1 MVPIGVPVTKNY
13 SHAQLRIAMERA
25 VKEAVE
31 RERGRCLWVLDD
43 LIVQLQADFDRKI
56 LIEQQRH
63 MAETKLR
70 LARSIVGLAKRGVVS
85 GARPPEPSRK
95 DELET

>member
-1 MVPIGVPVTKNY
+1 MTKNI
-13 SHAQLRIAMERA
+13 STAQLRIAVERA

-43 LIVQLQADFDRKI
+43 LIKTLDADFNKKI
-56 LIEQQRH
+56 LVEAQRH

-70 LARSIVGLAKRGVVS
+70 LARAICSTAKRGIVG

-95 DELET
+95 DELES